1 MNLQDKTHIIDEI
14 YQNKQQIKQQKL
26 LVQIV
31 ITLQLFSILLITV
44 DVLL

>member
-1 MNLQDKTHIIDEI
+1 MNLQDKTYIIDEI

>member
-14 YQNKQQIKQQKL
+14 YQNKQEIKNQRV

-31 ITLQLFSILLITV
+31 ITLQLFSILLVAV

>member
-1 MNLQDKTHIIDEI
+1 MNLQDKTYIIDEI
-14 YQNKQQIKQQKL
+14 YQNKQEIKNQRV

-31 ITLQLFSILLITV
+31 ITLQLFSILLVAV